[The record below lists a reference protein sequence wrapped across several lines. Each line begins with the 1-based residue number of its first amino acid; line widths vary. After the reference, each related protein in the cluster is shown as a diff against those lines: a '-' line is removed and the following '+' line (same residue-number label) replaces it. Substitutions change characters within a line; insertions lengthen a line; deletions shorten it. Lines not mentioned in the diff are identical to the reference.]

1 MAVTLFMRI
10 PELSLD
16 RYDRMM
22 LGLELDANPS
32 VGSIVHIA
40 AEGVGAINICEVWQT
55 AQAAESFVE
64 QRLRE
69 AVKHQGVNDP
79 ISYRIE
85 PLHNLFVPDMDM
97 IERIG
102 SVSLPAGLAR
112 TALAS

>member
-22 LGLELDANPS
+22 LDLELDASPP

-40 AEGVGAINICEVWQT
+40 TEAVGGINICEVWQT

-69 AVKHQGVNDP
+69 AVKDQGVNDP
-79 ISYRIE
+79 LSYRIE
-85 PLHNLFVPDMDM
+85 PLHNLFAPDIHM
-97 IERIG
+97 IERLG
-102 SVSLPAGLAR
+102 AVSLPAGLAR